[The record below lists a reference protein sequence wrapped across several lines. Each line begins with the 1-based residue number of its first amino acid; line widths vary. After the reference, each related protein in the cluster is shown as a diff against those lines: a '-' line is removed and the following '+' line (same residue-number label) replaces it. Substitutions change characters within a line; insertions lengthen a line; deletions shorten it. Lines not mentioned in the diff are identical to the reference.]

1 MPASGGSFKP
11 GYKPGPGRPKGS
23 LQKRTYQFFE
33 AIQELGFDPPTEL
46 VNIYREAKKTYD
58 NYAVIYDNISKAS
71 EASGNPFPVED
82 KADKY
87 LKIALDAV
95 KEIASYA
102 YPKLKAIDKTALNPL
117 EGMTAEEKIEYLKQ
131 AVKLLEQQ
139 NEPRPVSHSSNET
152 NEDPKV

>member
-1 MPASGGSFKP
+1 MSHHFKP
-11 GYKPGPGRPKGS
+11 GNKLSKGRPKGS
-23 LQKRTYQFFE
+23 LQRRSYQFYE
-33 AIQELGFDPPTEL
+33 AIQDLGFDPPTEL
-46 VNIYREAKKTYD
+46 VKIYKEAKKTYD
-58 NYAVIYDNISKAS
+58 NYAAIYENISKAS

-102 YPKLKAIDKTALNPL
+102 YPKLKAIERPNMGAL
-117 EGMTAEEKIEYLKQ
+117 EGMTNEQKLEALRQ

-139 NEPRPVSHSSNET
+139 NEPRPVDIRSD
-152 NEDPKV
+152 EDGGDAKL